1 MGPCSILKSE
11 SIYELATTPR
21 RGDMGPAERVEVL
34 PVGTGEE
41 PGGASGMTTSFTVQS
56 SC

>member
-21 RGDMGPAERVEVL
+21 RGDMGPAEREEVL